1 MAEFDDLLSGDTGE
15 RPSLRSFLKGL
26 PASEILRAPG
36 EVDLDFQPTA
46 LVLELERQGKS
57 PVVVIDRPIGFDVP
71 VVSNLFAS
79 RARIAGMAGT
89 EPGRFNARW
98 NEAMAKPIPP
108 VIVSDA
114 PVQEVVATGAG
125 VDAATLPI
133 SRHFADDAGR
143 YIGSGVLICKDPDTG
158 VRNLSYQ
165 RLQLKGPS
173 RFGASLHSRGHIWE
187 HLQRAEARGQD
198 LEVAVVIGMHPAI
211 NLAAAA
217 KVAMEVDEF
226 DIAGALLGAPVP
238 LVKCR
243 TIDVEVPADAEY
255 VLEGRLLAGVHE
267 DEGPYGEYTGYS
279 TFRSTRNIFEVSAIT
294 RRERPIFHD
303 IIPGYSAEHLLLGRA
318 AREAHVFLRLKEMV
332 PNLKALNYPK
342 SGTHFHVYLSLHK
355 TAEGQARQALML
367 LMGLDSYVKLAVAV
381 DDDVDVFNEEEV
393 LWALATRFQADTDMF
408 MVPEVL
414 CNRLDP
420 SSRDGMSAKLA
431 LDATGPL
438 KPEAV
443 RAKVPAEAAAW
454 AKRVLTGTLP

>member
-1 MAEFDDLLSGDTGE
+1 MADLDEILEGGTGE
-15 RPSLRSFLKGL
+15 RPSLRSFLAKL
-26 PASEILRAPG
+26 PRSDVLRMAG

-46 LVLELERQGKS
+46 LVLELERRGES
-57 PVVVIDRPIGFDVP
+57 PVVVIDRALGFDVP
-71 VVSNLFAS
+71 VVANLFAS
-79 RARIAGMAGT
+79 RARIAQMAGT
-89 EPGRFNARW
+89 EPGAFNARW
-98 NEAMAKPIPP
+98 NEAVAKPIPP
-108 VIVSDA
+108 AIVADA
-114 PVQEVVATGAG
+114 PVQEVVLTGADI
-125 VDAATLPI
+125 DAGTLPI
-133 SRHFADDAGR
+133 SRHFSDDAGR

-165 RLQLKGPS
+165 RMQLKGPD

-187 HLQRAEARGQD
+187 HLQRAEARGRD

-217 KVAMEVDEF
+217 KVAMEVDEL
-226 DIAGALLGAPVP
+226 DIAGALLGEPVP

-255 VLEGRLLAGVHE
+255 VVEGRLLAGVHE

-279 TFRSTRNIFEVSAIT
+279 TYRSTLNVYEVSAIT
-294 RRERPIFHD
+294 RRRRPIFHD

-342 SGTHFHVYLSLHK
+342 SGTHFHAYLSLHK

-381 DDDVDVFNEEEV
+381 DDDVDVFSEEEV

-408 MVPEVL
+408 MVPNVL

-420 SSRDGMSAKLA
+420 SSRDGVSAKLA
-431 LDATGPL
+431 LDATAPL
-438 KPEAV
+438 KPEAI
-443 RAKVPAEAAAW
+443 RATVPPEAIAW
-454 AKRVLTGTLP
+454 AKRALEGS

>member
-1 MAEFDDLLSGDTGE
+1 MMMGELDNILAGESVE
-15 RPSLRSFLKGL
+15 RPSLRSFLK
-26 PASEILRAPG
+26 ALREDEVLHVAD

-46 LVLELERQGKS
+46 LVLELERRGES
-57 PVVVIDRPIGFDVP
+57 PVVIIDRPAGFDAP
-71 VVSNLFAS
+71 VVTNLFAS
-79 RARIAGMAGT
+79 RARIARMAGA
-89 EPGRFNARW
+89 EPGGFNARW
-98 NEAMAKPIPP
+98 NEAMAGLIPP
-108 VIVSDA
+108 IMVADA
-114 PVQEVVATGAG
+114 PVQEVVETGTEI
-125 VDAATLPI
+125 DAATLPI
-133 SRHFADDAGR
+133 SRHFTDDAGR
-143 YIGSGVLICKDPDTG
+143 YVGSGVLICKDPDTG

-165 RLQLKGPS
+165 RMQLKGPN

-187 HLQRAEARGQD
+187 HLQRCEARGRD

-217 KVAMEVDEF
+217 KVAMEVDEL
-226 DIAGALLGAPVP
+226 DIAGALLGKPVP

-243 TIDVEVPADAEY
+243 TIDVEAPADAEY
-255 VLEGRLLAGVHE
+255 VVEGRLLAGVHE

-279 TFRSTRNIFEVSAIT
+279 TYRSTRNVFEVTAVT
-294 RRERPIFHD
+294 RRLRPIFHD

-342 SGTHFHVYLSLHK
+342 SGTHFHAYLSLAK
-355 TAEGQARQALML
+355 TSEGQARQALML

-381 DDDVDVFNEEEV
+381 DEDVDVFNEEEV

-408 MVPEVL
+408 MVPDVL

-431 LDATGPL
+431 FDATAPL
-438 KPEAV
+438 KPEAI
-443 RAKVPAEAAAW
+443 RARVPREAEAW
-454 AKRVLTGTLP
+454 AKQMLDRG